1 MLFNVTGQVNG
12 GVMTLTETRI
22 DQGRVTKLTDTGPAA
37 HTDPM
42 QDPRCK
48 SDIEREMILDGTR

>member
-1 MLFNVTGQVNG
+1 MLFNVTGQVTG
-12 GVMTLTETRI
+12 GVMTITETRI
-22 DQGRVTKLTDTGPAA
+22 DQGRVTKMTDTGSTA

-48 SDIEREMILDGTR
+48 SDIEREMILERTR